1 VVLSHKLLDRGFN
14 VLPVLYP
21 AVPAKASRLRFFLTA
36 EHAPS
41 EIEAP
46 LDATAAELTD
56 MPKTL
61 RALQVPGY

>member
-1 VVLSHKLLDRGFN
+1 

-21 AVPAKASRLRFFLTA
+21 AVPAKAARLRFFLTA
-36 EHAPS
+36 EHTPS
-41 EIEAP
+41 EIEAA

-61 RALQVPGY
+61 RAMRVPGY